1 MIPREGGLEGL
12 SVYSYVNYLF
22 LPKGGDWLRELLGE
36 GQEVLDSPRSYL
48 NPPLV

>member
-1 MIPREGGLEGL
+1 MIPQERGLEGL
-12 SVYSYVNYLF
+12 SVYSYVNYPFF
-22 LPKGGDWLRELLGE
+22 LREGIELRELLGE

>member
-1 MIPREGGLEGL
+1 MIPQERGLKGL
-12 SVYSYVNYLF
+12 SVYSYFNYPF
-22 LPKGGDWLRELLGE
+22 LSKGGDRLREILGE

>member
-1 MIPREGGLEGL
+1 MIPQETGLEGL
-12 SVYSYVNYLF
+12 SFYSYFNYPF
-22 LPKGGDWLRELLGE
+22 LPKGGDRLHKLLGE

>member
-1 MIPREGGLEGL
+1 VCIPMLINL
-12 SVYSYVNYLF
+12 
-22 LPKGGDWLRELLGE
+22 LPKGGDRLRELLGE

>member
-1 MIPREGGLEGL
+1 MIPQERGLEGL
-12 SVYSYVNYLF
+12 SVYSYFNYPF
-22 LPKGGDWLRELLGE
+22 YLRDGIGYVSFLGE